1 MKLVL
6 SGILI
11 VFLIS
16 APAWAVSI
24 SPEIIQVLRAG
35 GQLDEIVLQDKAARE
50 MGVWE
55 ANPDPYRFGVAADI
69 DTLNCLIILVDF
81 DDMPYTSGLP
91 AEPANFDTLLF
102 SWNTTPIGSMSDY
115 YFETSY
121 GQAYLMGQVTQWYR
135 MPELYS
141 YYVDGQRGFG
151 NYPRNAQRLTEDAV
165 TAADP
170 DVDFTLYDNDND
182 GQVDA
187 LFVIHAGPGYED
199 TGNVNYVHSHAWV
212 TSYPMTVDNVTVYRY
227 SMEPEETASNQLIT
241 IGVFC
246 HEFGHVLGLPDLY
259 DYDYDSNGCGMWS
272 IMAGGSWGG
281 GGARPVHF
289 DAWSK
294 TALGWIAPTVV
305 YEFMPQE
312 QIDAV
317 EIDPDIYQLFS
328 QGIPSNEYFLVENRR
343 WISFDMSLPG
353 EGLLIYHVDESVPN
367 NNNQLHYKVAVEQ
380 ADGEYDLENNHGA
393 DAGDPWPGITDNR
406 TFDDFSVPD
415 AWYYYWGPSEVS
427 VANISDSDSSMYAD
441 LAVEYSL
448 PFYELLDVSFNDL
461 VGNNNGSPDP
471 GETVDLIF
479 SAQNVRAQTANLEVH
494 GSCDNAGITFVDSVS
509 SMGSQPLN
517 TPFGNDSDPLVF
529 TVDPNMP
536 VSFVTFTLTFVATEV
551 DYQQEFE
558 YTVLVGHPDILLV
571 DDDGGLAEHTY
582 YTGALDNLGLAY
594 HIWDVSAQGSPAGIL
609 HNYLITIWFTGDTR
623 IEPMSSE
630 DVSGLINY
638 LDFGARLLIT
648 SQDFVQRLSERGE
661 PNDMTLLNDYLKL
674 NYQGQENNH
683 LTTGVPGTVFDD
695 MQVLTAGNGGAG
707 NQYSMD
713 ALTVLSGGQ
722 GMLQYGSGNTA
733 GVGVSGNYA
742 ALTIGFG
749 IEGIYNGYPG
759 YETREDIIDAALS
772 FLWGATDVD
781 EVTSVIPE
789 DFVLAQ
795 NYPNPFNA
803 STKIS
808 FSLPQA
814 GDAKI
819 IIYDL
824 LGRVVDVPMNEY
836 KEAGNHSVIWKADNY
851 TSGIYFYRLETA
863 EGSYTRRM
871 TLLK

>member
-1 MKLVL
+1 
-6 SGILI
+6 
-11 VFLIS
+11 
-16 APAWAVSI
+16 
-24 SPEIIQVLRAG
+24 
-35 GQLDEIVLQDKAARE
+35 
-50 MGVWE
+50 
-55 ANPDPYRFGVAADI
+55 
-69 DTLNCLIILVDF
+69 
-81 DDMPYTSGLP
+81 
-91 AEPANFDTLLF
+91 
-102 SWNTTPIGSMSDY
+102 
-115 YFETSY
+115 
-121 GQAYLMGQVTQWYR
+121 
-135 MPELYS
+135 
-141 YYVDGQRGFG
+141 
-151 NYPRNAQRLTEDAV
+151 
-165 TAADP
+165 
-170 DVDFTLYDNDND
+170 
-182 GQVDA
+182 
-187 LFVIHAGPGYED
+187 
-199 TGNVNYVHSHAWV
+199 
-212 TSYPMTVDNVTVYRY
+212 
-227 SMEPEETASNQLIT
+227 MEPEETASNQLIT

-272 IMAGGSWGG
+272 VMAGGSWGG

-294 TALGWIAPTVV
+294 TALGWVAPTVV
-305 YEFMPQE
+305 NELLPQE
-312 QIDAV
+312 QVDAV

-353 EGLLIYHVDESVPN
+353 EGLLIFHVDESVPN

-380 ADGEYDLENNHGA
+380 ADGEFDLENNHGA

-441 LAVEYSL
+441 LSVEYNL
-448 PFYELLDVSFNDL
+448 PYYELLDVMFNDM
-461 VGNNNGSPDP
+461 VGNNNGLPDP
-471 GETVDLIF
+471 GETVDLLF
-479 SAQNVRAQTANLEVH
+479 SARNVRAQTANLEVY

-509 SMGSQPLN
+509 SLGNQPLN

-529 TVDPNMP
+529 SVDPNMP
-536 VSFVTFTLTFVATEV
+536 VGFVTFTLTFVATEV
-551 DYQQEFE
+551 EYQQEF
-558 YTVLVGHPDILLV
+558 YYSVLVGHPDILLV
-571 DDDGGLAEHTY
+571 DDDGGLTEHNY
-582 YTGALDNLGLAY
+582 YTDAMDNLGLPY
-594 HIWDVSAQGSPAGIL
+594 HIWDVSTLGSPAGIL
-609 HNYLITIWFTGDTR
+609 NNYLITIWFTGDTR
-623 IEPMSSE
+623 IEPMSSQ
-630 DVSGLINY
+630 DVSGLVNY
-638 LDFGARLLIT
+638 LDFVARLLIT

-661 PNDMTLLNDYLKL
+661 PNDITLLNDYLKL

-683 LTTGVPGTVFDD
+683 LTTGVPGTIFDD

-713 ALTVLSGGQ
+713 ALMVLSGGQ

-759 YETREDIIDAALS
+759 YETREDIIDVALS
-772 FLWGATDVD
+772 FLWGATDVHD
-781 EVTSVIPE
+781 VTSAIPE
-789 DFVLAQ
+789 EFVLAQ

-803 STKIS
+803 ATNIS

-814 GDAKI
+814 GDVKI
-819 IIYDL
+819 VVYDL
-824 LGRVVDVPMNEY
+824 LGRVVDIPVNEF
-836 KEAGNHSVIWKADNY
+836 KEVGDHSITWNGDKY